1 MNMAWVSLVIAGMF
15 EVVGVLGMNQIK
27 RDNNIRAYLLFCLGI
42 IMSFFF
48 LSLSLRSLPMG
59 TAYAIWT
66 GIGTVGGALVGMIF
80 FGESKEWRR
89 LLFIAMV
96 LAAAVGLKLIA

>member
-1 MNMAWVSLVIAGMF
+1 MAWVTLLIAGLF
-15 EVVGVLGMNQIK
+15 EVVGVLGMNRIK
-27 RDNNIRAYLLFCLGI
+27 RDNNAAAYMLFIAGIVISFGCLSI
-42 IMSFFF
+42 AM
-48 LSLSLRSLPMG
+48 RSLPMG

-66 GIGTVGGALVGMIF
+66 GIGTVGGALVGMLF

-89 LLFIAMV
+89 MLFIAMV

>member
-1 MNMAWVSLVIAGMF
+1 MAWLSLLLAGIF
-15 EVVGVLGMNQIK
+15 EVVGVLGINQIK
-27 RDNNIRAYLLFCLGI
+27 RDHSVRAYLLFCAGGI
-42 IMSFFF
+42 LSFAC
-48 LSLSLRSLPMG
+48 LSYAMRSLPMG

-66 GIGTVGGALVGMIF
+66 GIGTVGGTLVGMFF

-96 LAAAVGLKLIA
+96 LAAAVGLKLAA

>member
-1 MNMAWVSLVIAGMF
+1 MAWLILLFAGIF

-27 RDNNIRAYLLFCLGI
+27 RKPNVKAYLLFALGGLLSFACLSYA
-42 IMSFFF
+42 M
-48 LSLSLRSLPMG
+48 RSLPMG

-66 GIGTVGGALVGMIF
+66 GIGTVGGTLTGMFF

-89 LLFIAMV
+89 MLFIGIV
-96 LAAAVGLKLIA
+96 LAAAVGLKLLS